1 MTMTDFFEVDEK
13 QKTVKILNLDDF
25 SVEDLQN
32 YISELKSEILRVKDE
47 IKKKENLKLMLK
59 SFLNNY
65 LLIFRPLNLFWNLAT
80 CPSDSLRPTL
90 PPVQAG

>member
-32 YISELKSEILRVKDE
+32 YISELQIEIQRVQDE
-47 IKKKENLKLMLK
+47 IKKKENLKFNAEK
-59 SFLNNY
+59 F
-65 LLIFRPLNLFWNLAT
+65 FK
-80 CPSDSLRPTL
+80 
-90 PPVQAG
+90 

>member
-32 YISELKSEILRVKDE
+32 YISELQTEILRVQDE
-47 IKKKENLKLMLK
+47 IKKKENLKLNAEK
-59 SFLNNY
+59 
-65 LLIFRPLNLFWNLAT
+65 
-80 CPSDSLRPTL
+80 C
-90 PPVQAG
+90 VK

>member
-32 YISELKSEILRVKDE
+32 YISELQTEILRVQNE
-47 IKKKENLKLMLK
+47 IKKKENLKINAEK
-59 SFLNNY
+59 F
-65 LLIFRPLNLFWNLAT
+65 FK
-80 CPSDSLRPTL
+80 
-90 PPVQAG
+90 

>member
-32 YISELKSEILRVKDE
+32 YISELQTEILRVQDE
-47 IKKKENLKLMLK
+47 IKKKENLKLNAEK
-59 SFLNNY
+59 F
-65 LLIFRPLNLFWNLAT
+65 FK
-80 CPSDSLRPTL
+80 
-90 PPVQAG
+90 

>member
-32 YISELKSEILRVKDE
+32 YINELQTEILRVQDE
-47 IKKKENLKLMLK
+47 IKKKENLKLNAEK
-59 SFLNNY
+59 F
-65 LLIFRPLNLFWNLAT
+65 FK
-80 CPSDSLRPTL
+80 
-90 PPVQAG
+90 

>member
-32 YISELKSEILRVKDE
+32 YISELQTEILRVQDE
-47 IKKKENLKLMLK
+47 IKKKKDLKLNAEK
-59 SFLNNY
+59 
-65 LLIFRPLNLFWNLAT
+65 LFK
-80 CPSDSLRPTL
+80 
-90 PPVQAG
+90 

>member
-32 YISELKSEILRVKDE
+32 YISELQTEIIRVQGE
-47 IKKKENLKLMLK
+47 IKKKKNLKLNAEK
-59 SFLNNY
+59 F
-65 LLIFRPLNLFWNLAT
+65 FK
-80 CPSDSLRPTL
+80 
-90 PPVQAG
+90 

>member
-32 YISELKSEILRVKDE
+32 YISELQTEIQRVKDE
-47 IKKKENLKLMLK
+47 IKKKENLKLNAEK
-59 SFLNNY
+59 F
-65 LLIFRPLNLFWNLAT
+65 FK
-80 CPSDSLRPTL
+80 
-90 PPVQAG
+90 